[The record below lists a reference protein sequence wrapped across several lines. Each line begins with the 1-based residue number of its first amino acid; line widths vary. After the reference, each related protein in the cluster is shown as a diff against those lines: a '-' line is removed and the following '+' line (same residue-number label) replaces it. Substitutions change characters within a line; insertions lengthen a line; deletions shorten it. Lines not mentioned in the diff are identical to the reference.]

1 MIMQHITKIDFKELN
16 NKLWRKL
23 KITIQKLLR
32 QKQQP
37 IIKRKV
43 VVPREN
49 VLLVVG
55 HIKRGNKSD
64 RIY

>member
-1 MIMQHITKIDFKELN
+1 MN

-23 KITIQKLLR
+23 RIIIQKLLR
-32 QKQQP
+32 QRQQP

-43 VVPREN
+43 VVPQEN
-49 VLLVVG
+49 VLLAVG

-64 RIY
+64 RTY